1 MIGTGT
7 GVAPFFSIIEEK
19 YLKKNSNFKNLKLV
33 FGFRKK
39 DTDFI
44 KKDFIEQMLSQKILN

>member
-7 GVAPFFSIIEEK
+7 GVAPFFSIIENKLYSKE
-19 YLKKNSNFKNLKLV
+19 SNFGELELV

-39 DTDFI
+39 DMDFI
-44 KKDFIEQMLSQKILN
+44 KKEFIE